1 MGSPIRSSIRHRI
14 TSSRQTHHS
23 IRSSLPRV
31 ISSHTKQAIR
41 SSINSHQYRKTLMR
55 SHG

>member
-1 MGSPIRSSIRHRI
+1 MGSP
-14 TSSRQTHHS
+14 